1 MGFTSDRDLQS
12 RRLRTIDPPC
22 NGMAEDYYKTL
33 GIPRDASPDDIQK
46 AYRDLARKYHPDL
59 NPNDKTAKEKFQKV
73 QKAFDVLNDA
83 SKRELFDRYGS
94 SFESYGQGGP
104 RPQGQP
110 RWQPGTGGEEI
121 DLGDLFGG
129 RYGGDQSS
137 VFGDLFGQFRK
148 ASSAGGKKPRRGR
161 PEAGASAG
169 TDVQAQIEVP
179 FQTAVLGGEVEV
191 RVQRSNDQNETIK
204 VKIPAGI
211 ADGAKMR
218 LRGQG
223 ESIEG
228 EPAGDILLT
237 VQVAPHPFYQ
247 RHGNNLEVKLPVTLA
262 EAVLGAKVD
271 VPTPRGT
278 IALRIPPKTSSGTKL
293 RIKGHGIKP
302 KEGAAGDLLA
312 EVQIILPGTFDDAAF
327 DTIRR
332 LDEEAKND
340 PAKSNPRSELR
351 W

>member
-1 MGFTSDRDLQS
+1 ML
-12 RRLRTIDPPC
+12 
-22 NGMAEDYYKTL
+22 GMAEDYYKTL
-33 GIPRDASPDDIQK
+33 GIARDASPDDIQK

-73 QKAFDVLNDA
+73 QQAFDVLNDA
-83 SKRELFDRYGS
+83 SKRELYDRYGS

-110 RWQPGTGGEEI
+110 RWQPGTGAEEI

-129 RYGGDQSS
+129 RYGGDPSS

-148 ASSAGGKKPRRGR
+148 ASAGGGKKSRRGR
-161 PEAGASAG
+161 PDMGAGV
-169 TDVQAQIEVP
+169 DVQAQVEVP
-179 FQTAVLGGEVEV
+179 FQTAVLGGDVEL
-191 RVQRSNDQNETIK
+191 RVQRSTGKSETIK
-204 VKIPAGI
+204 VKIPPGI

-223 ESIEG
+223 ESIQSEA
-228 EPAGDILLT
+228 AGDILLT
-237 VQVAPHPFYQ
+237 VHVAPHPFYQ
-247 RHGNNLEVKLPVTLA
+247 RHGNNLEVRLPVTLA

-278 IALRIPPKTSSGTKL
+278 IALRIPPKTSSGVKL

-302 KEGAAGDLLA
+302 KEGPAGDLLA
-312 EVQIILPGTFDDAAF
+312 EVQIILPLNLDEAAIE
-327 DTIRR
+327 TIRR
-332 LDEEAKND
+332 LDAEVKKG
-340 PAKSNPRSELR
+340 PAKPNPRSELR